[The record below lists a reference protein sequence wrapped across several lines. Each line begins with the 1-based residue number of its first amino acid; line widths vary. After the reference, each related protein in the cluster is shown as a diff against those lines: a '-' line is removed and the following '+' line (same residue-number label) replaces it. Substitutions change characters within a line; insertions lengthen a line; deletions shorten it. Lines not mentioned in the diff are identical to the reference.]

1 MIVKLWV
8 QAFGGSYICYG
19 CCQLRQYS
27 SKNHPNYNLRVYLT
41 DTLPI
46 SMGWLRI
53 KCSSASVWCWP
64 LDGDV
69 LLLLSK
75 RTEPPSLWTE
85 RLNSSLEKKLYP
97 FAHQNLQCVN
107 MKHWSLSINCDCFIS
122 LHLTASP
129 PLCCGGAG
137 VSSTCLWAK
146 AGSHP
151 GRAASL
157 SQGRRATEQDK
168 QQHTYDQF
176 SPTSSQSSASR
187 ARFWTV
193 DLIAVSA
200 NHYRHVTNAAILQLL
215 DFYFIALSLLLVS

>member
-1 MIVKLWV
+1 MAAYQMFFSQCLMLATRWRRAP
-8 QAFGGSYICYG
+8 AFI
-19 CCQLRQYS
+19 
-27 SKNHPNYNLRVYLT
+27 KAHWAAV
-41 DTLPI
+41 TLNRAFE
-46 SMGWLRI
+46 LEFR
-53 KCSSASVWCWP
+53 
-64 LDGDV
+64 
-69 LLLLSK
+69 K
-75 RTEPPSLWTE
+75 RL
-85 RLNSSLEKKLYP
+85 KKKKKRYP

-176 SPTSSQSSASR
+176 SQTSSQSSASR

-200 NHYRHVTNAAILQLL
+200 NHYRHVTNAVILQLL
-215 DFYFIALSLLLVS
+215 DFYFIALLSLLLVS